1 MKLLKVMKDHTEQH
15 LDNLAKKAMKASL
28 LESPSND
35 FTANIMKQI
44 EPIKIGSSTVYKPL
58 ISKYGWFGIIAI
70 LIGISVYVM
79 FGNVDSSP
87 LLETIDYSV
96 ISNNKV
102 TDVLSGIKF
111 SKTLMYAIGFFGLV
125 FFIQIPLMKHLMNKR
140 FEL

>member
-1 MKLLKVMKDHTEQH
+1 MKQLKVMKEHTEQH
-15 LDNLAKKAMKASL
+15 LDKLAKKAMKSSL
-28 LESPSND
+28 LESPSVD

-44 EPIKIGSSTVYKPL
+44 EPIKIGYSIAYKPL

-79 FGNVDSSP
+79 FGNVESSP

-102 TDVLSGIKF
+102 TDILSGITF

-125 FFIQIPLMKHLMNKR
+125 FFIQIPLMKHVMNKR
-140 FEL
+140 LGY

>member
-1 MKLLKVMKDHTEQH
+1 MKLLRVMKDHTEQH
-15 LDNLAKKAMKASL
+15 LDNLAKKAMKSSM
-28 LESPSND
+28 LESPSSN

-44 EPIKIGSSTVYKPL
+44 EPIKIGSATVYKPL
-58 ISKYGWFGIIAI
+58 ISKYSWFGIIAV
-70 LIGISVYVM
+70 LIGVSVYMM
-79 FGNVDSSP
+79 FFNVESSP

-111 SKTLMYAIGFFGLV
+111 SKTVMYAIGLFGLV

-140 FEL
+140 FDL